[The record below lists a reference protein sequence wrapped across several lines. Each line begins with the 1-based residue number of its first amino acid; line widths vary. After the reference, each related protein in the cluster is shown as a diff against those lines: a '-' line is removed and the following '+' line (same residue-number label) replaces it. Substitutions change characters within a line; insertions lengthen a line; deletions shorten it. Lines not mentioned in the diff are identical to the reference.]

1 MSLRGDAISQAGAK
15 KAVRPPT
22 GLGMRRPF
30 LRKET
35 GERKSYAIDRPFR
48 PARPSAARSGNG
60 ARRGRRYAPQLCS
73 GRPPDYAKE
82 SRPGG
87 LAHSGS
93 PPPLLALEP
102 WAGRPGISLLF
113 CSCHEKDAQ
122 KRSREILRVLR
133 PRFHRRGHL
142 TERVRV
148 IGSSNPAAFMSRS
161 FNCPS
166 ETRSRSTMHGCPP
179 SFLALVQRTVAPPT
193 RKGINMETSLPFGSE
208 NLWRKSGFKFPE
220 TTRLY
225 SQREYAAPKIIPSA
239 ANVATKLFL
248 WKAPTEM
255 GNSPIKLLVPGE
267 LILAKVEEK
276 EMVERFGM
284 VLTNPP

>member
-1 MSLRGDAISQAGAK
+1 
-15 KAVRPPT
+15 
-22 GLGMRRPF
+22 
-30 LRKET
+30 
-35 GERKSYAIDRPFR
+35 
-48 PARPSAARSGNG
+48 
-60 ARRGRRYAPQLCS
+60 
-73 GRPPDYAKE
+73 
-82 SRPGG
+82 
-87 LAHSGS
+87 
-93 PPPLLALEP
+93 
-102 WAGRPGISLLF
+102 
-113 CSCHEKDAQ
+113 
-122 KRSREILRVLR
+122 
-133 PRFHRRGHL
+133 
-142 TERVRV
+142 
-148 IGSSNPAAFMSRS
+148 
-161 FNCPS
+161 
-166 ETRSRSTMHGCPP
+166 MHGCPP
-179 SFLALVQRTVAPPT
+179 FFLSLGPTQQDTAQPKNVSAPARASLILKVKLWLQTKEMDQKKGGLPQRAMPPKPTEGSRIRPIASTYNVMITLVYPFSLVVQRTVAPPT

-284 VLTNPP
+284 VLTEPP